1 MYSLSA
7 KPNAITA
14 LAGTNSLGFRAR
26 GKQRINESKARKS
39 ENKRQLARHFIV
51 YITQST
57 EQINRGGCAIKSKR
71 DVKSATALFLLTGFR

>member
-39 ENKRQLARHFIV
+39 ENKRHNLHDILLFTSRKAQNKLTVEDAR
-51 YITQST
+51 
-57 EQINRGGCAIKSKR
+57 
-71 DVKSATALFLLTGFR
+71 